1 MFRRKSSLFE
11 AQFDLSGYIETKS
24 NATIKFLSHPCKEHM
39 KLQAVVLKVERCK
52 PISSI
57 QEEQSGGPV
66 NLSSVRRYLGSMGRP
81 LNSDAQKMLQSIE
94 NYQQSPAFKA
104 QQMLSSQAALLQ
116 NIAQSRGTEAS
127 RDSQISRQEEKV
139 VSNEER
145 HRARQPEED
154 KSFMNMLSQLGLKDK
169 PIGDQKSSA
178 TDTSS
183 SPQARWAAYLQ
194 SRIRASK
201 STSPQSPEIPRS
213 MSFDGYSGVN
223 EDMRSKRTRQRPL
236 SVGCVGEGGLDRGFN
251 PEQLRRKWLEEG
263 SHSQRCG
270 TCGCPGCISVFNSI
284 STNIFAAEK
293 RILEKTDEKFA
304 QLRDDM
310 NSKFQ
315 LLYQL
320 LDRKQVINDE
330 ED

>member
-1 MFRRKSSLFE
+1 MKFIVHPPHESFCITKIVLLSEARNLELYVNGGYEKSTRGIMLTLNNKRKSSLFE

-127 RDSQISRQEEKV
+127 RDSQISRQEEK
-139 VSNEER
+139 
-145 HRARQPEED
+145 
-154 KSFMNMLSQLGLKDK
+154 
-169 PIGDQKSSA
+169 
-178 TDTSS
+178 
-183 SPQARWAAYLQ
+183 
-194 SRIRASK
+194 
-201 STSPQSPEIPRS
+201 
-213 MSFDGYSGVN
+213 
-223 EDMRSKRTRQRPL
+223 
-236 SVGCVGEGGLDRGFN
+236 
-251 PEQLRRKWLEEG
+251 
-263 SHSQRCG
+263 
-270 TCGCPGCISVFNSI
+270 
-284 STNIFAAEK
+284 
-293 RILEKTDEKFA
+293 
-304 QLRDDM
+304 
-310 NSKFQ
+310 
-315 LLYQL
+315 
-320 LDRKQVINDE
+320 
-330 ED
+330 